1 MEEKADSRYGWL
13 IIILG
18 GFTSIFAV
26 GIPNMCMPVLFD
38 EISREL
44 ELNLVQ
50 IGFAWGMVGLASMV
64 MSPFGGLIGDRF
76 GTKRTLIVSCIVAG
90 MASASRGLSTS
101 FSGLAVTMFLFGVV
115 QNTIVLNL
123 HKCSGVWFSGKR
135 VVKANG
141 IIATGI
147 ALGMLLGAMFSD
159 SVMSP
164 LIGGWRNVLF
174 LYGAASVFMGLI
186 WSLTKREPVQ
196 YDESRSISSPPFRQS
211 LSRVLR
217 TKEVRLFGLAHFCF
231 GGGLLGVVGY
241 LPLYLRGIGW
251 APASAD
257 GALAASSGAGML
269 AAIPL
274 TLISGRLGLRKG
286 IILPVLFIAFIS
298 LVLLPQF
305 QGFMVWPLVILF
317 GSARDGYFAILMT
330 MVIESRGIGAT
341 YAGTAMGIIFSFGNF
356 GAFIASPLGNRL
368 AVISPQ
374 YAFFFWAALLG
385 ISILIFRTVRETGST
400 RVEI

>member
-1 MEEKADSRYGWL
+1 MEEKADSTYGWL
-13 IIILG
+13 VITLG
-18 GFTSIFAV
+18 GFTSIIAV

-38 EISREL
+38 EISRDL
-44 ELNLVQ
+44 KLNLVQ
-50 IGFAWGMVGLASMV
+50 IGFAWGMGGLASMV
-64 MSPFGGLIGDRF
+64 MSPFGGMLGDRY
-76 GTKRTLIVSCIVAG
+76 GTKRILFVGCIVAG
-90 MASASRGLSTS
+90 MASASRGLSLN
-101 FSGLAVTMFLFGVV
+101 FAGLAVTMFLFGVV

-123 HKCSGVWFSGKR
+123 HKCTGVWFSGKR
-135 VVKANG
+135 VVIANG

-174 LYGAASVFMGLI
+174 LYGAASVFMGLL
-186 WSLTKREPVQ
+186 WSLTKREPILH
-196 YDESRSISSPPFRQS
+196 DENRSSSSPLFRQS

-217 TKEVRLFGLAHFCF
+217 KKDVWLIGLANFCY
-231 GGGLLGVVGY
+231 GGVLLGVVGY

-286 IILPVLFIAFIS
+286 IILPILFIAFVS

-330 MVIESRGIGAT
+330 MVIESRGIGAI
-341 YAGTAMGIIFSFGNF
+341 YAGTAMGIIFSLGNF
-356 GAFIASPLGNRL
+356 GGFIAAPLGNRL
-368 AVISPQ
+368 ALISPQ

-385 ISILIFRTVRETGST
+385 FSILIFRTVQETGGT
-400 RVEI
+400 KVEI

>member
-1 MEEKADSRYGWL
+1 MEEKVDSRYGWL
-13 IIILG
+13 IIIFG
-18 GFTSIFAV
+18 GFTSIIAV

-44 ELNLVQ
+44 KLNLVQ
-50 IGFAWGMVGLASMV
+50 IGFAWGMGGLASMV
-64 MSPFGGLIGDRF
+64 MSPFGGMLGDRF
-76 GTKRTLIVSCIVAG
+76 GTKRTLFVGCIMGGLAC
-90 MASASRGLSTS
+90 ASRGLSLN

-135 VVKANG
+135 VVTANG

-147 ALGMLLGAMFSD
+147 ALGMLLGAMLSD

-174 LYGAASVFMGLI
+174 LYGAGSVFIGLL
-186 WSLTKREPVQ
+186 WSLTKREPLQ
-196 YDESRSISSPPFRQS
+196 YDENRPISSPPFRQS

-217 TKEVRLFGLAHFCF
+217 TKDVWLIGLANFCYV
-231 GGGLLGVVGY
+231 GGLLGVVGY

-251 APASAD
+251 MPASAD
-257 GALAASSGAGML
+257 GALAALSGAGML

-274 TLISGRLGLRKG
+274 TLLSGRLGLRKG
-286 IILPVLFIAFIS
+286 IIMPVLFIALMS

-305 QGFMVWPLVILF
+305 RGFMVWPLVILF

-341 YAGTAMGIIFSFGNF
+341 YAGTAMGIILSLGNF
-356 GAFIASPLGNRL
+356 GGFIAAPLGNRL

-385 ISILIFRTVRETGST
+385 ISILVFRTVRETGRT
-400 RVEI
+400 KVET